1 MIDLEDLPRMQS
13 LSPVKEMEDYNIT
26 STKLDPKKA
35 PKMCRLLIKPTVAS
49 TPAKLSTPSTPTTP
63 ITPTTTIISDSL
75 ETPNVQRNTI
85 FGFNYNSLVSFKLI
99 F

>member
-13 LSPVKEMEDYNIT
+13 LSPVKDMDDYTIT
-26 STKLDPKKA
+26 STKLDPKKT

-49 TPAKLSTPSTPTTP
+49 TPANLSTPTTP
-63 ITPTTTIISDSL
+63 ATTTKINESL

-85 FGFNYNSLVSFKLI
+85 FGFNYNTLVSFQ